1 VEDASR
7 ACGGAKES
15 AAILAGKPMLKEE
28 SFYTFSPHPPYH
40 HCIIKK
46 LIFIKK
52 LSLT

>member
-28 SFYTFSPHPPYH
+28 PSIHSPLIPLSPFYN
-40 HCIIKK
+40 KK
-46 LIFIKK
+46 IDFY
-52 LSLT
+52 